1 MFRFE
6 SPIYLYLLLLVPA
19 LVVIRYL
26 CNRNTMRKLKRFGD
40 PELLK
45 DMMQDV
51 SKYRPTVKFWLLLAA
66 LSALILAMARPQM
79 GSRISSE
86 KRQGVEVIICMDI
99 SNSMLAEDVVPSRLE
114 KSKLLVENMVD
125 KFVNDKVGLIVFAG
139 DAFVQLPITADYV
152 SAKMFLQNISPSLI
166 ASQGTDIATAI
177 NMAMVSFTQDEKAGK
192 AIIVITDGEDHE
204 GYALEAAKA
213 AKDKGVKVFM
223 LGVGS
228 ANGAPI
234 KMRDGSYLKDN
245 TGETVITRLNEEMCK
260 QIAEAGSG
268 TYIHVDNTSE
278 AQERLDIEIGKM
290 QKGDISTVVYSEY
303 DEQFQALALIAL
315 LLLIIEVCVLERKN
329 PLLKNVKLFNKTKPG
344 GETIES

>member
-6 SPIYLYLLLLVPA
+6 SPIFLYLLLLVPV
-19 LVVIRYL
+19 LVAVRYL
-26 CNRNTMRKLKRFGD
+26 YNRNRMRKLKRFGD

-45 DMMQDV
+45 DMMQGV
-51 SKYRPTVKFWLLLAA
+51 SKYRPAVKFWLLMAA
-66 LSALILAMARPQM
+66 LIVLILTLARPQM
-79 GSRISSE
+79 GSKISSE

-99 SNSMLAEDVVPSRLE
+99 SNSMLAEDVVPSRLD

-125 KFVNDKVGLIVFAG
+125 KFVNDKVGLIVYAG

-152 SAKMFLQNISPSLI
+152 SAKMFLQNVSPSLI

-177 NMAMVSFTQDEKAGK
+177 NMATVSFTQDEKAGK
-192 AIIVITDGEDHE
+192 AIIIITDGEDHE
-204 GYALEAAKA
+204 GNALEAAKA
-213 AKDKGVKVFM
+213 AKEKGIKVFM

-228 ANGAPI
+228 ENGAPI
-234 KMRDGSYLKDN
+234 KMENGNYLTDN
-245 TGETVITRLNEEMCK
+245 TGQTVITRLNEDMCK

-278 AQERLDIEIGKM
+278 AQERLDSEIAKM
-290 QKGDISTVVYSEY
+290 QKGDISTVIYSEY

-315 LLLIIEVCVLERKN
+315 LLLIIEVCVLEAKN
-329 PLLKNVKLFNKTKPG
+329 PLLKNVRLFNKKNRR
-344 GETIES
+344 

>member
-6 SPIYLYLLLLVPA
+6 SPIYLYLLLLVP
-19 LVVIRYL
+19 VIVIIRYL
-26 CNRNTMRKLKRFGD
+26 CNRNKMRKLQRFGQ

-51 SKYRPTVKFWLLLAA
+51 SKYRPTVKFWLLMAA
-66 LSALILAMARPQM
+66 LILLILAMARPQM
-79 GSRISSE
+79 GARISSE

-125 KFVNDKVGLIVFAG
+125 KFVNDKVGLIVYAG

-152 SAKMFLQNISPSLI
+152 SAKMFLQNINPSLI

-192 AIIVITDGEDHE
+192 AIIIITDGEDHE
-204 GYALEAAKA
+204 GNALDAAREAKER
-213 AKDKGVKVFM
+213 GIKVFM

-234 KMRDGSYLKDN
+234 RMANGGYLQDN
-245 TGETVITRLNEEMCK
+245 SGETVITRLNEDMCK

-278 AQERLDIEIGKM
+278 AQERLDNEIAKM
-290 QKGDISTVVYSEY
+290 QKGDISTVIYSEF

-344 GETIES
+344 GEIK